1 MARDSTATRDEPG
14 WRLAMAHSAT
24 PDYYELLGVSRD
36 ADVETITR
44 AYRKLARVS
53 HPDSG
58 GNAGM
63 FRLLRVAYETLTD
76 ETQRKAYDAALD
88 NGLAPA
94 ADDHDHPV
102 APGVADDHDDY
113 AQSQWTFDD
122 GTTRS
127 MVVDPERL
135 SWWSGVD
142 PSRATHVSPPYA
154 RGRWPALATGVTFT
168 AFGLTIVG
176 FHLIGVVPL
185 IAGAAVLLG
194 SYLRASRGMEVTA
207 VVGVAGAIAVV
218 STGVYMYVAKP
229 TFASLLGFG
238 LLLSLAAGAVL
249 FHRLG
254 QAALLNL
261 LAPPEAIEQREY
273 GRPGAGRLV
282 GEQARQFGDR
292 IGADALLPLTCMPGI
307 RVFHGLANFDGGP
320 VHSHAVVCG
329 RLVALVESMYWESG
343 AYSWTPHGAL
353 LRDGQHFPD
362 GDLGFDVAV
371 ATYQRALGED
381 VDVRGFVLVT
391 SMDEGAVV
399 GGTGPAGIMLG
410 GPQAVVEELGNWF
423 LRSGTTDQ
431 LDRNLLVR
439 LYRHRAVADGDA
451 P

>member
-1 MARDSTATRDEPG
+1 MP
-14 WRLAMAHSAT
+14 HSAT
-24 PDYYELLGVSRD
+24 PDYYELLGVPRD
-36 ADVETITR
+36 ADTETITK
-44 AYRKLARVS
+44 AYRRLARVS

-58 GNAGM
+58 GNSGM

-76 ETQRKAYDAALD
+76 ETERKVYDAALD
-88 NGLAPA
+88 NGPAPA
-94 ADDHDHPV
+94 ADEPVDHPV
-102 APGVADDHDDY
+102 APSVADDHADQ
-113 AQSQWTFDD
+113 AQSQWMFDD

-135 SWWSGVD
+135 SWWSSVD
-142 PSRATHVSPPYA
+142 ASRPTVVSPPYA
-154 RGRWPALATGVTFT
+154 HGRWPALAAGIVFA

-185 IAGAAVLLG
+185 IAGAAVLLS
-194 SYLRASRGMEVTA
+194 SYLHASRGMEVTA
-207 VVGVAGAIAVV
+207 VVGVAGVVAVV
-218 STGVYMYVAKP
+218 FTGVYMYVAKP

-261 LAPPEAIEQREY
+261 LAPAEAIEQQEF

-282 GEQARQFGDR
+282 DESERHFGDR
-292 IGADALLPLTCMPGI
+292 IGADALLPLTFMPGVRI
-307 RVFHGLANFDGGP
+307 FHGLANFDDGP

-329 RLVALVESMYWESG
+329 RLVALIESMCWGSG
-343 AYSWTPHGAL
+343 TYTWTPHGAL

-371 ATYQRALGED
+371 AAYRRVLGED

-391 SMDEGAVV
+391 SMDEGTVV

-410 GPQAVVEELGNWF
+410 GPQAVVDELGNWF
-423 LRSGTTDQ
+423 LQHGSADQ

-439 LYRHRAVADGDA
+439 LYRHRAVAAGDA